1 MKKLFTGI
9 IILTMAVGLFGCSKS
24 DSNGETTI
32 DNTKESV
39 TDTTDNP
46 TTGLEGN
53 NSGSDDMDSAE
64 IEKKI
69 VSIFEDGIDKGT
81 DIEEIAKLIAPVG
94 GYDCEV
100 NKVKEGLLM
109 GFDEDI
115 KGFKNGYEIAP
126 VIGSIPYVSYIF
138 ETDDA
143 EALAA
148 QLKKSANPR
157 WNICTE
163 ANEPVIKVKDNY
175 VFFTMCPGADW

>member
-9 IILTMAVGLFGCSKS
+9 LILTMAVGLFGCSKS
-24 DSNGETTI
+24 DSNGKTTI

-39 TDTTDNP
+39 TDTTDKP
-46 TTGLEGN
+46 TTESEGD

-126 VIGSIPYVSYIF
+126 VIGSISYVSYIF

-163 ANEPVIKVKDNY
+163 ANEPVIKVKDKY
-175 VFFTMCPGADW
+175 VFLTMCPRADQ

>member
-46 TTGLEGN
+46 TTESEGN

-94 GYDCEV
+94 
-100 NKVKEGLLM
+100 
-109 GFDEDI
+109 
-115 KGFKNGYEIAP
+115 GYEIAP

-175 VFFTMCPGADW
+175 VFLTMCPGADW

>member
-1 MKKLFTGI
+1 MKKDCI
-9 IILTMAVGLFGCSKS
+9 Y
-24 DSNGETTI
+24 
-32 DNTKESV
+32 
-39 TDTTDNP
+39 
-46 TTGLEGN
+46 
-53 NSGSDDMDSAE
+53 
-64 IEKKI
+64 
-69 VSIFEDGIDKGT
+69 FEDGIDKGT

-143 EALAA
+143 QALAA
-148 QLKKSANPR
+148 QLKKTANPR

-163 ANEPVIKVKDNY
+163 ANEPVIKVKDKY
-175 VFFTMCPGADW
+175 VFLTMCPRADQ

>member
-1 MKKLFTGI
+1 MIFGFKLETGI
-9 IILTMAVGLFGCSKS
+9 YKATGQKLITFLITAICLIVAAYILYL
-24 DSNGETTI
+24 I
-32 DNTKESV
+32 
-39 TDTTDNP
+39 P
-46 TTGLEGN
+46 TTESEGN

-94 GYDCEV
+94 GY
-100 NKVKEGLLM
+100 
-109 GFDEDI
+109 
-115 KGFKNGYEIAP
+115 EIAP

-143 EALAA
+143 KALAA

-175 VFFTMCPGADW
+175 VFLTMCPGADW